1 MKVLNTQSLD
11 DDGSRLKP
19 ELIFHDDI
27 FNATDEIQ
35 NVYEMS
41 NYEENLSSKSTELT
55 LYKIINYKVQ
65 IIQTESVEPL

>member
-1 MKVLNTQSLD
+1 
-11 DDGSRLKP
+11 
-19 ELIFHDDI
+19 
-27 FNATDEIQ
+27 
-35 NVYEMS
+35 MS